1 MKQKYLG
8 CDHLMVAVPI
18 KTYGDQAF
26 DGSGYT
32 NNHYFMMLQVNG
44 LTSVSI
50 SDDRSDTDIYAD
62 NLKYCT
68 IQGRSNIK
76 LSMEMIAQPSLMNP
90 RYDAT
95 RYMLGTLS
103 ALAPGTTSY
112 DILVPTLGWA
122 TGDYPMIQRQR
133 QVYGDDGNVLATW
146 SDALPVTWHNIV
158 YRQAECPFISFRTI
172 HEVDGVTYHKIWFF
186 YHCIFP
192 PADMSFQT
200 NTDSPTPMTAS
211 YDVSVG
217 ETDQVPSGMFPAQ
230 YVCIDEYL
238 AKKAGKE
245 GRYGMYSHYLDMFT
259 SSIGQASNGVYFRE
273 NADVVDDIPKIYWPS
288 YIKSMF

>member
-18 KTYGDQAF
+18 KTYGDQMF
-26 DGSGYT
+26 TGNGFSD
-32 NNHYFMMLQVNG
+32 NHYFMMLQVNG

-90 RYDAT
+90 RYDAS
-95 RYMLGTLS
+95 RYMLASGS
-103 ALAPGTTSY
+103 ASNNV
-112 DILVPTLGWA
+112 LVPTLGWA
-122 TGDYPMIQRQR
+122 TGDYPMIQNYR
-133 QVYGDDGNVLATW
+133 QVYGDDGLELGVWA
-146 SDALPVTWHNIV
+146 DALPVTWHNIV

-200 NTDSPTPMTAS
+200 NTDAPTPMTAS

-217 ETDQVPSGMFPAQ
+217 ETDRGPIRNPIVQ

-238 AKKAGKE
+238 AIKAGKQTP
-245 GRYGMYSHYLDMFT
+245 YGQYDQWLNTFIISD
-259 SSIGQASNGVYFRE
+259 GQISNGTYYREKSDVY
-273 NADVVDDIPKIYWPS
+273 DDIPKIYTPGN
-288 YIKSMF
+288 IDRAFAR